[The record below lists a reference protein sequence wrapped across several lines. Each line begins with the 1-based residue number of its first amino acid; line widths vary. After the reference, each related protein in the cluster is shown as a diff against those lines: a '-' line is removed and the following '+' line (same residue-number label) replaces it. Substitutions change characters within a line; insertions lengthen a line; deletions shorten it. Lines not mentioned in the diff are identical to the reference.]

1 MPPADAALE
10 LDAPDDRHARRDRLG
25 PYALILGVGLLLAA
39 VVIISDDRDPVV
51 WAIPILVLTALALVV
66 LTLLDGRPEQR
77 RMQRAAGDL
86 GLRHEPARTLP
97 PVTPLLAAVKEPR
110 TAQTLEGDLD
120 VGQPPVRLARVRVKG
135 VDLAI
140 CLTDL
145 PGSAH
150 ALEDPRGLLEG
161 TGVEAAPGTPDRA
174 TAAWLADH
182 PLRLGYATGDD
193 ALVVFC
199 PASRS
204 ADAPLR
210 GLLDATRELHARLT
224 NAL

>member
-1 MPPADAALE
+1 VPTADAALE
-10 LDAPDDRHARRDRLG
+10 PDADRGSARERLG
-25 PYALILGVGLLLAA
+25 LRAAILAA
-39 VVIISDDRDPVV
+39 GLVAAAIIISTDDRDPVV
-51 WAIPILVLTALALVV
+51 WAVPILVLTALALLLV
-66 LTLLDGRPEQR
+66 TLADGRPENR
-77 RMQRAAGDL
+77 RMDRAAADL
-86 GLRHEPARTLP
+86 GLRHERARTLP
-97 PVTPLLAAVKEPR
+97 PVTPLLAALKEPR
-110 TAQTLEGDLD
+110 SAQVLEGDLD
-120 VGQPPVRLARVRVKG
+120 VGQPPVRLARVRVRG
-135 VDLAI
+135 VDLGI

-145 PGSAH
+145 PGRPPG
-150 ALEDPRGLLEG
+150 LEDPRGLLEG

-199 PASRS
+199 PAPRS

-224 NAL
+224 HAL